1 LSKGDCGENT
11 GMFPITPF
19 NEEDCFSFAVK
30 LTDFNISSKS
40 VIPSIPAFSA
50 NIGNN
55 SYKFLVISLIILA
68 LSFSNLTPGFV
79 YLFKS
84 SSNNSNNL
92 ESKNF

>member
-1 LSKGDCGENT
+1 MS
-11 GMFPITPF
+11 PRTPF
-19 NEEDCFSFAVK
+19 NEGDCFSFAVK
-30 LTDFNISSKS
+30 LTVFIISSKS

-55 SYKFLVISLIILA
+55 SYKFFIISLVILA
-68 LSFSNLTPGFV
+68 VNFSNLTPGFV